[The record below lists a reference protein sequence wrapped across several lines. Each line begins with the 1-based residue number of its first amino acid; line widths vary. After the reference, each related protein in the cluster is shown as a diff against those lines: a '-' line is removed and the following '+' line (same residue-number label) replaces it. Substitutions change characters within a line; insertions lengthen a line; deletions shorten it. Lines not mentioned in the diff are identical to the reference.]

1 MECGMRQWLLIIF
14 LGLGLISMLACGAL
28 GAEPTTTAHG
38 AANNAEGDAKHE
50 EADSFPHPVISE
62 DGSWAG
68 LLVPTPE
75 FHSRLASPE
84 TRWAKTVLTHLP
96 IRTGLVDAV
105 HLLIRRMPPT
115 T

>member
-1 MECGMRQWLLIIF
+1 MRQWLLIIF

-62 DGSWAG
+62 GWEWAG
-68 LLVPTPE
+68 AMVIIILVGFFLPAAVIGPIVRANTPE
-75 FHSRLASPE
+75 EVAARAC
-84 TRWAKTVLTHLP
+84 A
-96 IRTGLVDAV
+96 
-105 HLLIRRMPPT
+105 
-115 T
+115 